1 MSVQLSEVGVI
12 KAMLENLIANEE
24 TSLEEIIRN
33 HQYHTMEARRFELR
47 MIEVETA
54 RAKWKALLR
63 GCE

>member
-1 MSVQLSEVGVI
+1 MSVYLSERGVVM
-12 KAMLENLIANEE
+12 AMLATLIETEE
-24 TSLEEIIRN
+24 TTLKEILRN

-54 RAKWKALLR
+54 RAKWKTLLR

>member
-1 MSVQLSEVGVI
+1 MTVHISDIGTI
-12 KAMLENLIANEE
+12 KSMLENLIANEE
-24 TSLEEIIRN
+24 SSLAELVRN
-33 HQYHTMEARRFELR
+33 HQFHAMEARRFELR